1 MEAPKGMF
9 SQTAKVLRQTVFL
22 LGISIFLLGLHTMAL
37 AQTLPSYTVGV
48 MAKSYDEKRAKAL
61 EKFEEII
68 GKYLEE
74 RAGLKIRLKTF
85 TYPDLI
91 QAVEKKAVDIIWGYG
106 LLVSMELVDKLPIVP
121 IVAPALGEERR
132 AFYKRMAIS
141 AKDSIRNAADI
152 KGKRLIY
159 LGDEP
164 WSFELLVFKIWVAEK
179 LGVKDIRQIIDLK
192 GKQPDEGYF
201 IPAAKRGSIYSLII
215 KEADL
220 AVAHEF
226 EYITQEKL
234 TPNAIRERTEILSF
248 FSPTEEFMEAPVFIR
263 RGLNQ
268 KDIDKLVKALMEM
281 PNDPEGKQILISSK
295 ISGFVKVMDQ
305 DYQPIRA
312 LIAKKEKLGIK

>member
-1 MEAPKGMF
+1 MF
-9 SQTAKVLRQTVFL
+9 FKTANVLRQTVFL
-22 LGISIFLLGLHTMAL
+22 GGISIFLMGLHTLAL

-68 GKYLEE
+68 GKYMEE
-74 RAGLKIRLKTF
+74 RAGIKIRLKAL

-91 QAVEKKAVDIIWGYG
+91 QAVEKKGVDIIWGYG
-106 LLVSMELVDKLPIVP
+106 LIVSMELVDKLPILP

-132 AFYKRMAIS
+132 ASYKRMAI
-141 AKDSIRNAADI
+141 ATKDSIRNASDI
-152 KGKRLIY
+152 KGKRLIH
-159 LGDEP
+159 LGDEQ

-179 LGVKDIRQIIDLK
+179 LGVKDIRQFVDLR
-192 GKQPDEGYF
+192 GKQPDEGFF

-226 EYITQEKL
+226 EYLTQDKL
-234 TPNAIRERTEILSF
+234 TPSAIRDRTEILSF
-248 FSPTEEFMEAPVFIR
+248 FTPMEEFMEAPVFIR

-268 KDIDKLVKALMEM
+268 KDIDRLMKALMEM
-281 PNDPEGKQILISSK
+281 PNNPEGKQILLSSK